1 MINDGLE
8 GIESIYKCAFTNVD
22 IDLFFY
28 ISSSFCNWLK
38 GNFKSV
44 PQSASFDLPRGVSE
58 VLDALFYTVS
68 NRTDWTFLSA
78 VVSVV
83 CFFMPQKKSLF
94 DEIWSFLK

>member
-38 GNFKSV
+38 GNF
-44 PQSASFDLPRGVSE
+44 
-58 VLDALFYTVS
+58 
-68 NRTDWTFLSA
+68 
-78 VVSVV
+78 
-83 CFFMPQKKSLF
+83 
-94 DEIWSFLK
+94 